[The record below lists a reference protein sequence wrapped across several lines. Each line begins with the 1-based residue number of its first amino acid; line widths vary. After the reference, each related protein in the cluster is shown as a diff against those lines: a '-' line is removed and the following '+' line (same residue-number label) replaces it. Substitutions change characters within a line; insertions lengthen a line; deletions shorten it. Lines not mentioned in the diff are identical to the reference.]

1 MSQEKEPIGC
11 IWAHLKPGS
20 EFPKPIPDLEGKSIR
35 EGRVLVVPKGNQ
47 VAPEPQK
54 P

>member
-1 MSQEKEPIGC
+1 MSEEIEPVGC
-11 IWAHLKPGS
+11 IWAYLKPGQ
-20 EFPKPIPDLEGKSIR
+20 EFPQPIPELTEKSIR